1 MGMIRKL
8 WDGAKKVAREAKALA
23 VSAAA
28 GLGGLLGLSQ
38 APDASAAVPAGVE
51 TLFTTTAT
59 DFGTVLGY
67 GYVLFLAV
75 VGGLIIIKLVKKV
88 FFKST

>member
-1 MGMIRKL
+1 MRMIRNL
-8 WDGAKKVAREAKALA
+8 
-23 VSAAA
+23 VSA
-28 GLGGLLGLSQ
+28 LLVG
-38 APDASAAVPAGVE
+38 ASIAIGAVTNAVAAVPAGVE

-59 DFGTVLGY
+59 DFATVLGY